1 MQTERND
8 KMSLKIFLRD
18 RIIFPLTEL
27 LPVALRNKLK
37 MVGTCCF
44 GEGWRYFYF
53 TFWADEF
60 ENISESEVK
69 NLYSGLSEHSLK
81 VLLDYLRYC
90 HLTAELRKNMD
101 IGKNDSIIVPMENL
115 FPNLQK
121 KKSFEEKVC
130 RQLAARTCFGGFAP
144 ESGCYHHGLTLVQPE
159 ILEYIKNKFFVD
171 LGAFNGD
178 SAFVLAKYGPEKILA
193 FEPSVING
201 ELCRRNMEKS
211 GIDNV
216 EIIQAGISDE
226 FGTMQLSENKS
237 GTSLGDNGE
246 YEVEVVTVDGFLQQH
261 TYGKIGL
268 IKADLEGMGLK
279 MVKGAVETI
288 KRDRPVL
295 LLAIYHNKDEF
306 MGIYEFLK
314 KNVPDYSYRVEAL
327 SGLCEVTL
335 IAWPEEADA
344 KH

>member
-1 MQTERND
+1 MG
-8 KMSLKIFLRD
+8 LKSFLRD
-18 RIIFPLTEL
+18 RILFPLIDL
-27 LPVALRNKLK
+27 LPFSLKNKLK

-44 GEGWRYFYF
+44 GEGWGYFYLALF
-53 TFWADEF
+53 AEEF
-60 ENISESEVK
+60 ENVSQDEVK
-69 NLYSGLSEHSLK
+69 KLYSGLSEHSLK

-115 FPNLQK
+115 FPGLNG
-121 KKSFEEKVC
+121 KKSFEEEVC
-130 RQLAARTCFGGFAP
+130 RKFAAGTCFKNIAS

-159 ILEYIKNKFFVD
+159 VLKYIKNKVFVD

-178 SAFVLAKYGPEKILA
+178 SAFVLAKYGPERILA

-211 GIDNV
+211 GIGNV
-216 EIIQAGISDE
+216 EIIQAGVADE
-226 FGTMQLSENKS
+226 FGTMQLSENES
-237 GTSLGDNGE
+237 GTSLGDNGG

-261 TYGKIGL
+261 AYGKIGL
-268 IKADLEGMGLK
+268 IKADLEGMGLQ

-314 KNVPDYSYRVEAL
+314 KNVPDYCYRVEAL
-327 SGLCEVTL
+327 SGLSEVTL

>member
-1 MQTERND
+1 
-8 KMSLKIFLRD
+8 MSLKIFLRD
-18 RIIFPLTEL
+18 RIIFPLIEL
-27 LPVALRNKLK
+27 LPPLLRNKLK
-37 MVGTCCF
+37 MFGSCCF
-44 GEGWRYFYF
+44 GDGWDYFYF
-53 TFWADEF
+53 PLMPKEF
-60 ENISESEVK
+60 ENVSVGDVREVYSE
-69 NLYSGLSEHSLK
+69 LSEQSLK
-81 VLLDYLRYC
+81 VLSDYLKYC
-90 HLTAELRKNMD
+90 HLSIAFKKYMD

-216 EIIQAGISDE
+216 EIIQVGISDE

-261 TYGKIGL
+261 AYGKIGL

-327 SGLCEVTL
+327 SGLSEVTL
-335 IAWPEEADA
+335 IAWPKEAVS
-344 KH
+344 K